1 MMSEETHEP
10 MSDERFIEIATV
22 IIAKLK
28 KLRGEEN

>member
-1 MMSEETHEP
+1 MMSEEAHEP

-28 KLRGEEN
+28 KLRGES

>member
-1 MMSEETHEP
+1 MEVADKTHKQ

-28 KLRGEEN
+28 KLRGES